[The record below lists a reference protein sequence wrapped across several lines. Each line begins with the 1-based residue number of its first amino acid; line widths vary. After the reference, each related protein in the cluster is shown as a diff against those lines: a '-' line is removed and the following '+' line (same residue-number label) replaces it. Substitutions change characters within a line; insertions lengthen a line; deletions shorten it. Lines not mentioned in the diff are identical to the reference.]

1 VTAFG
6 GAGYQYS
13 LEGTDADW
21 CMPSDT
27 QAVRY
32 TNFAPGHYRIAVR
45 SVTESSQVSAG
56 RPLSHFKFGPS
67 SGGGVGSLGL
77 VMLAAM
83 SIAVSLHR

>member
-1 VTAFG
+1 
-6 GAGYQYS
+6 
-13 LEGTDADW
+13 
-21 CMPSDT
+21 MPSEAQT
-27 QAVRY
+27 VRSA
-32 TNFAPGHYRIAVR
+32 NFAPRHYPFAIR

-67 SGGGVGSLGL
+67 SGDGAGSLGL